1 MRRFRRSGVL
11 NERPGN
17 DLAPYA
23 LSLCVILVRSIDY
36 VAAVK
41 NYEDVER
48 QHMKHAIRGAPW
60 FWLAV
65 AMVILLLI

>member
-1 MRRFRRSGVL
+1 MLRFRRSGAR
-11 NERPGN
+11 NERPR
-17 DLAPYA
+17 PY
-23 LSLCVILVRSIDY
+23 LDSRSYPLRRCVVSGAD
-36 VAAVK
+36 VPAVK

-60 FWLAV
+60 FWLAA